1 MEFKGK
7 MRDLNLSTDIRKNH
21 HMGEYSSI
29 IMKRIGCFSQSTF
42 FFTSVLVRKAYRPYQ
57 NLNKIYCYAKLTCV
71 YCLFPFLSSSDFS
84 SLSFCC
90 KF

>member
-21 HMGEYSSI
+21 HMVKYSSI

-42 FFTSVLVRKAYRPYQ
+42 FYRCFG
-57 NLNKIYCYAKLTCV
+57 KE
-71 YCLFPFLSSSDFS
+71 
-84 SLSFCC
+84 SL
-90 KF
+90 